1 MTRYRVDYKVTKYID
16 CVTIVD
22 ADSESE
28 AARKVERDY
37 QECYEDDNAGE
48 STECDIELV
57 NECE

>member
-1 MTRYRVDYKVTKYID
+1 VTKYID